1 MPKPPKARPSSAWS
15 ERHAKETQ
23 PQSRRIGAGR
33 QAMCA
38 HGQLPSMAAGTSH
51 RICRA
56 VAGQVA
62 VAGTARRRQRGG
74 ARKAGPEGRGQRGRG
89 QRGGFR
95 LARAA
100 AHLREGAVDQNSRDT

>member
-56 VAGQVA
+56 VAGHDGPGGGRRH
-62 VAGTARRRQRGG
+62 GTAAPERR
-74 ARKAGPEGRGQRGRG
+74 
-89 QRGGFR
+89 
-95 LARAA
+95 
-100 AHLREGAVDQNSRDT
+100 S